1 MLTGPATKEF
11 YRLWRVDFA
20 LHEDVSG
27 QSRCLGTSYGGKSLL
42 SVCSLGLMTS
52 LPRQNNP
59 KNLVDRLAPWHAEQM
74 PGLRMEIKRT
84 IIQENAV
91 KSRKLLQSL
100 KKDFGL

>member
-1 MLTGPATKEF
+1 
-11 YRLWRVDFA
+11 
-20 LHEDVSG
+20 
-27 QSRCLGTSYGGKSLL
+27 
-42 SVCSLGLMTS
+42 
-52 LPRQNNP
+52 
-59 KNLVDRLAPWHAEQM
+59 M